1 MKKNGFWKG
10 FIVGISVIIGFIGL
24 LIAFDV
30 GHLGQAAEVFFKLQR
45 FSYQDVPF
53 SKLIDGVMEGMVNSL
68 GDPYSAYLD
77 SAEYRDLEQNITG
90 SYGGVGIL
98 ITETESSTLEVVSP
112 FKGTPA
118 YRAGIKSGDII
129 VKIGDKETSGMELT
143 EAANLMKGPPGT
155 KVKLTV
161 RPKGNGQL
169 KEYVIEREEIHIPS
183 VEGQILPG
191 TKIAYINLMMF
202 SQQTEKDLIEIFEK
216 INVKEAE
223 GIILDMRDNP
233 GGDLS
238 AAVDIAGFFIPQ
250 GPAVHIVSK
259 TGRDSLTTEDKY
271 LSKKLV
277 VLVNGGS
284 ASASEIVA
292 GAIKDNGTGMLV
304 GTTTFG
310 KGLVQSVF
318 EITPNS
324 ALKLTTAKYLT
335 PKGND
340 IHGKGITPD
349 VVVEM
354 DANLSREVLLYAPM
368 LEKDVQLQ
376 EAVSLIKQK

>member
-1 MKKNGFWKG
+1 LKKNGFWKG

>member
-1 MKKNGFWKG
+1 
-10 FIVGISVIIGFIGL
+10 
-24 LIAFDV
+24 
-30 GHLGQAAEVFFKLQR
+30 
-45 FSYQDVPF
+45 
-53 SKLIDGVMEGMVNSL
+53 
-68 GDPYSAYLD
+68 
-77 SAEYRDLEQNITG
+77 
-90 SYGGVGIL
+90 
-98 ITETESSTLEVVSP
+98 
-112 FKGTPA
+112 
-118 YRAGIKSGDII
+118 
-129 VKIGDKETSGMELT
+129 
-143 EAANLMKGPPGT
+143 
-155 KVKLTV
+155 
-161 RPKGNGQL
+161 
-169 KEYVIEREEIHIPS
+169 
-183 VEGQILPG
+183 
-191 TKIAYINLMMF
+191 
-202 SQQTEKDLIEIFEK
+202 DLIEIFEK

-368 LEKDVQLQ
+368 LEKDIQLQ